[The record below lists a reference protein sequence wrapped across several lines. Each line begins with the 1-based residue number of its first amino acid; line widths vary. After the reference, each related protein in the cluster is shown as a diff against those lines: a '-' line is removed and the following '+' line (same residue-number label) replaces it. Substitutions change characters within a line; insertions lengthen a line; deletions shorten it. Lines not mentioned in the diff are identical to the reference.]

1 MEEEFPA
8 KAQDYQELRWSKGEE
23 KQIKMG
29 LKIKPKVKVR
39 DFLKAYHREKR
50 LMSCL
55 ESEFN
60 NCQSLGSYVV
70 EKGGQTIDILYAEK
84 IGGKVV
90 FTSDYS
96 KAHPV
101 ALGNFERFI
110 LKYGF
115 ALCE

>member
-1 MEEEFPA
+1 LEEEFPA
-8 KAQDYQELRWSKGEE
+8 KAQDYQELRWSKGKE

-39 DFLKAYHREKR
+39 DFLKAYHRER
-50 LMSCL
+50 NLMSAL
-55 ESEFN
+55 EQKFN
-60 NCQSLGSYVV
+60 NSQSVGSYVV
-70 EKGGQTIDILYAEK
+70 EKNYENIDLLYAK
-84 IGGKVV
+84 NAGGAVV
-90 FTSDYS
+90 FSSDYS
-96 KAHPV
+96 KTHPV